1 MGQEFLEDK
10 FWNDSADDPDHRIWW
25 DGLRQD
31 RAMNDHLRFTR
42 ELIALRRRLEALRR
56 GQINVFHCH
65 NPTRVLAFHR
75 WIEGLGQDVVVAAS
89 LNEWTY
95 YSYAM
100 GFPVPGPWVEVFN
113 SDVYDGWVN
122 PAVAG
127 NGGGLFASGPPMHG
141 LPTSAEVVLPANSIV
156 VFTRD
161 RAQ

>member
-1 MGQEFLEDK
+1 
-10 FWNDSADDPDHRIWW
+10 
-25 DGLRQD
+25 
-31 RAMNDHLRFTR
+31 
-42 ELIALRRRLEALRR
+42 
-56 GQINVFHCH
+56 
-65 NPTRVLAFHR
+65 VLAFHR
-75 WIEGLGQDVVVAAS
+75 WIEGRGQDVVVAAS
-89 LNEWTY
+89 LNESTY

-141 LPTSAEVVLPANSIV
+141 LPTSAEVVLLANSIV